1 MKIGWT
7 NSLGRALRQGD
18 RMANNRAEVLAHVV
32 VARFMR
38 LYTTYLVGGPRH
50 QDESAL
56 LARIPAV
63 RPAHPHEPV
72 ARLFDVG
79 RMPGF
84 PAVDADLHLIDGAR
98 AAPGIPADHVDTM
111 RHLLFIVTW
120 LSNDGLH
127 ADSSDQFFVG

>member
-1 MKIGWT
+1 MKIGRP

-18 RMANNRAEVLAHVV
+18 RVANNGAEVLAHVV
-32 VARFMR
+32 VPRFMR
-38 LYTTYLVGGPRH
+38 LYATYLVGGPRH

-56 LARIPAV
+56 MARIPAV

-84 PAVDADLHLIDGAR
+84 PTIDADLHLIDRAR
-98 AAPGIPADHVDTM
+98 TAPGIPTDHVDTG
-111 RHLLFIVTW
+111 RHLLFVVTW
-120 LSNDGLH
+120 LSNDGLPIGL
-127 ADSSDQFFVG
+127 AVIVGLS

>member
-18 RMANNRAEVLAHVV
+18 RMANDGAEVLAHVV
-32 VARFMR
+32 VSRFTR
-38 LYTTYLVGGPRH
+38 LYATYLVGGPRH

-84 PAVDADLHLIDGAR
+84 PAIDADVPLIDGPC
-98 AAPGIPADHVDTM
+98 AAPGIPTDHVDTG
-111 RHLLFIVTW
+111 RHLR
-120 LSNDGLH
+120 
-127 ADSSDQFFVG
+127 